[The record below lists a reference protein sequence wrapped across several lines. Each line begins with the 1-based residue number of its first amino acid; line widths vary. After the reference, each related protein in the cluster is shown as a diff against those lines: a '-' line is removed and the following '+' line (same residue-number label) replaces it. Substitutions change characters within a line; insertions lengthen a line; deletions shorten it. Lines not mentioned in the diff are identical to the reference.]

1 MKKANRV
8 LTILMFV
15 FLYIPMLVLIVASFN
30 TGKDITNFEGF
41 TFRQYGE
48 LFRDKDLLGLLGNSV
63 LIALLSTA
71 ISVAF
76 GTFAAVGIHSLKPKM
91 RKAVLSLTNIP
102 MTNPDIVTGVS
113 LSLLF
118 VFVGTGLLNQRES
131 LNFGTLL
138 LAHVTFGLP
147 YVILNVMPKLQ
158 QMNPALTDAAM
169 DLGCTPVKA
178 FFKVIVHEIMP
189 GVVSGGIMAF
199 TMSLDDFVIS
209 YFVTGSDF
217 VTLPVEI
224 YTYTKKPIHPKVYA
238 MFTLLF
244 GLIFV
249 LMLTMNLLQ
258 LRSDRKK
265 ASKRPASKAWRI
277 TRRCIAGVAAAS
289 LVIGCGFLFTNGRQ
303 EKTVLNVYNWGM
315 NMADGTDGTMDLVA
329 EFEKRYPN
337 IDVRMSEYE
346 SNEVLYSK
354 LKNGGISV
362 DVIIPSD
369 YMIHRMREEG
379 MLLELN
385 FDNIPNFS
393 YVDEQF
399 RNPDYDPENKY
410 SVPYTWGTVG
420 ILYNTKYVDE
430 ADVTGWE
437 LMWNEKYAGKILMID
452 NSRDALGIAQYLL
465 GYSVNTTDKAE
476 LQACADKLAQQRPLV
491 QQYVMDQIYATMENE
506 EAYIAAYYAGDC
518 MLMMEENEDLAFY
531 LPEHQ
536 GFNLFTDAMCI
547 PNCAKEKE
555 AAELFINFMCDPEI
569 SGANMDYIC
578 YGSPISA
585 AKEYM
590 EDYLAESEIVY
601 PDEELLSK
609 GTSYQFLSVET
620 SRFVESLYQG
630 ATKINDV
637 SESDEPSGNPVVWV
651 AVAVVAVGGIAWFLF
666 GRKKRKK

>member
-1 MKKANRV
+1 MKKANRL

-15 FLYIPMLVLIVASFN
+15 FLYIPMAVLIVASFN

-41 TFRQYGE
+41 TLRQYAE
-48 LFRDKDLLGLLGNSV
+48 LFRDKELLGLLGNSV
-63 LIALLSTA
+63 LIALLSTCVC
-71 ISVAF
+71 ITF
-76 GTFAAVGIHSLKPKM
+76 GTLAAVGIHSLKPKM
-91 RKAVLSLTNIP
+91 RKVVLSLTNIP

-118 VFVGTGLLNQRES
+118 VFVGTGMLGQRES
-131 LNFGTLL
+131 LNFWTLL
-138 LAHVTFGLP
+138 IAHVTFGLP

-169 DLGCTPVKA
+169 DLGCTPIQA
-178 FFKVIVHEIMP
+178 FFKVTIHEILP
-189 GVVSGGIMAF
+189 GVLAGGIMAF

-224 YTYTKKPIHPKVYA
+224 YTYTKKPIQPKVYA

-258 LRSDRKK
+258 LRSGKRKTQK
-265 ASKRPASKAWRI
+265 SPSRAVVIA
-277 TRRCIAGVAAAS
+277 RRCVAAAVAVC
-289 LVIGCGFLFTNGRQ
+289 LVVGCGFLMFGTKQ
-303 EKTVLNVYNWGM
+303 ETITLNVYNWGM
-315 NMADGTDGTMDLVA
+315 NMADGSDGTMDLVA
-329 EFEKRYPN
+329 EFERRYPH
-337 IDVRMSEYE
+337 IDVKMSEYE
-346 SNEVLYSK
+346 SNEVLYTK
-354 LKNGGISV
+354 LASGGITV

-369 YMIHRMREEG
+369 YMIDRMIAED
-379 MLLELN
+379 MLYELN
-385 FDNIPNFS
+385 FDNIENFS
-393 YVDEQF
+393 KVDEQF
-399 RNPDYDPENKY
+399 KNPAYDPENKY

-452 NSRDALGIAQYLL
+452 NSRDAFGIAQYLL
-465 GYSVNTTDKAE
+465 GYDVNTTDKAE
-476 LQACADKLAQQRPLV
+476 LQHCADKLAEQRPLV
-491 QQYVMDQIYATMENE
+491 QQYVMDQIYATMQNE

-518 MLMMEENEDLAFY
+518 MLMMEENPDLAFY

-547 PNCAKEKE
+547 PKCAKEKE
-555 AAELFINFMCDPEI
+555 AAELFINFLCDPEI

-578 YGSPISA
+578 YASPISE
-585 AKEYM
+585 AKEHM
-590 EDYLAESEIVY
+590 EEYLAQSEIVY
-601 PDEELLSK
+601 PSEEVLSK
-609 GTSYQFLSVET
+609 GTSYAYLSEEI
-620 SRFVESLYQG
+620 SRYVESLYQQ
-630 ATKINDV
+630 ATKIN
-637 SESDEPSGNPVVWV
+637 
-651 AVAVVAVGGIAWFLF
+651 
-666 GRKKRKK
+666 